1 MNEQTT
7 TAIKTIIEDVLKN
20 MGFSGTIS
28 TVKSQEE
35 ETIYEISTDSDSSHL
50 LIGQYGVNLQ
60 AFQHIARLIVR
71 KRFPEKIHFSIDVN
85 DYRKQKNNS
94 VIESALQAAKEAIE
108 KHQPVTMRPMST
120 YERRIVHLKL
130 SKNPNVTT
138 ESIGE
143 GESRKIVIKPA

>member
-1 MNEQTT
+1 MDEQTT
-7 TAIKTIIEDVLKN
+7 NDIKTIIEDILKN
-20 MGFSGTIS
+20 MGFSGTIFA
-28 TVKSQEE
+28 VEGQEE
-35 ETIYEISTDSDSSHL
+35 EIIYEISIDSDSSHL

-71 KRFPEKIHFSIDVN
+71 KKFPEKIHFSIDIN

-94 VIESALQAAKEAIE
+94 VIEAAIQVAKEAIE
-108 KHQPVTMRPMST
+108 KHQPMTMKPMST
-120 YERRIVHLKL
+120 YERRIVHLEL

-143 GESRKIVIKPA
+143 GENRKIFIKPA